1 MTNFLR
7 LIQNENMKIY
17 RRLRTWIMFA
27 ILLLLSMLFGGLF
40 YLGSTASIQL
50 SAWDAVDQLSFL
62 YYLASIFA
70 VVIAADSVASEFT
83 WGTIKLLLIRPWTRT
98 KILASKLLSVW
109 IFTVVISAVF
119 LVANMAVSFLLFP
132 NEASALF
139 PQGTSPFSSIM
150 ENLMYSYIDLLVI
163 AVFSFML
170 STVFR
175 SSGIAIGLS
184 MFILFAGNIFTML
197 FHPSRFWWAKYMLFV
212 NMDLS
217 KYRGGAVGPAGMTI
231 GFSVV
236 MLTIYVLLFLAVSWI
251 VFKKRDVAA

>member
-1 MTNFLR
+1 MTDFFR
-7 LIQNENMKIY
+7 LVQNENMKIY

-27 ILLLLSMLFGGLF
+27 ILLALSILFGVLF
-40 YLGSTASIQL
+40 YLGSSGTMQL
-50 SAWDAVDQLSFL
+50 TAWDAVDQLSFL

-98 KILASKLLSVW
+98 KVLASKLLSVLL
-109 IFTVVISAVF
+109 FTIAISAVF
-119 LVANMAVSFLLFP
+119 LISNIAIAFLLFP
-132 NEASALF
+132 NEVSMLF
-139 PQGTSPFSSIM
+139 PQGTSPFVSIM
-150 ENLMYSYIDLLVI
+150 ESLMYSYIDLLIIV
-163 AVFSFML
+163 VFSFML

-175 SSGIAIGLS
+175 SSGLAIGLS

-197 FHPSRFWWAKYMLFV
+197 FHPNRYEWAKYMLFV

-217 KYRGGAVGPAGMTI
+217 KYQGGAVGPAGMTM
-231 GFSVV
+231 GFSVAI
-236 MLTIYVLLFLAVSWI
+236 LSAYVLLFLVISWL